1 MPQLLL
7 ELFQEEIPARMQKQA
22 SEDLRRLMLKALAER
37 GLGTHEAIVHVTP
50 RRLTLVIEDLPAA
63 SEAVSEELK
72 GPRTSAPPAAL
83 DGFLKK
89 TGLTKDQLTVQA
101 DPKGDFYIAKIEKDG
116 RPAPALIAEA
126 VIETVRA
133 FPWPKSMKW
142 EESGLQWVRP
152 LRSILCL
159 FDGQIVPFEIAGL
172 TSGNI
177 TRGHRQM
184 ANEPFEVLDF
194 ADYEMKLRERR
205 VILDRAERMQIIDEQ
220 CERAA
225 ADAQLSFHDDDELLE
240 EVAGL
245 VEFPVVLTG
254 SFDPAFLEVPQEV
267 LIGTM
272 RKNQKYFALT
282 DRDGKLAEKFLIV
295 SNLEARD
302 GGKAIIAGN
311 ERVLRAR
318 LSDAK
323 FFWDNDKAITLA
335 ERLPKLDHIVFHAK
349 LGTQADRVKRIER
362 LAGEIAEKI
371 GADRKAAELAARLC
385 KADLVSGTVGEF
397 PEVQGII
404 GGYLARHEGLRKD
417 VADAIANHYR
427 PQGPTDS
434 VPTNKVAIA
443 VALADKLDTLVG
455 FFAID
460 EKPTGSKDPF
470 ALRRAAL
477 GIVRILLESKSRI
490 AIDAL
495 AHLAYAAFFNGQI
508 PGRNVFSYSET
519 RPTSAHDI
527 VGAYVLSD
535 EFVEVGRTETKKY
548 ARLVGETLLTDIEN
562 SELVLIDDPDGVIFI
577 DEPPAITAREPISPK
592 VMLRLRPFG
601 ELKKDFVAFVAERLK
616 VALRER
622 GTRHDLIDA
631 VSAIGKPDD
640 LVLLVRRVEALQA
653 FLATEDGKNL
663 LAGTKR
669 AANILRIEEKKD
681 STTYAAAVDSSLLTA
696 PEEKALATAIDAAMP
711 RIETAI
717 ASEDF
722 AAAMSALAAL
732 RAPVDAFFDKVKVND
747 DDKAVRANRLN
758 LLARIKQAAGLVAD
772 FSKIEG

>member
-7 ELFQEEIPARMQKQA
+7 ELFQEEIPARMQA
-22 SEDLRRLMLKALAER
+22 AAMADLKRLMLKALTER
-37 GLGTHEAIVHVTP
+37 GLPVSDALVHVTP

-63 SEAVSEELK
+63 SAAVSEELK

-89 TGLTKDQLTVQA
+89 TGLTKDQLQIQA
-101 DPKGDFYIAKIEKDG
+101 DPKGDVYIAKIEKDG
-116 RPAPALIAEA
+116 RPAAPLIAEA
-126 VIETVRA
+126 IVETIRA

-142 EESGLQWVRP
+142 EPSGLQWVRP

-159 FDGQIVPFEIAGL
+159 FDGAIVPVEIAGL
-172 TSGNI
+172 TASNI

-184 ANEPFEVLDF
+184 ANEPFEVRDF
-194 ADYEMKLRERR
+194 ADYESKLRERR
-205 VILDRAERMQIIDEQ
+205 VILDREERKRIIDEQ
-220 CERAA
+220 AEIAA
-225 ADAQLSFHDDDELLE
+225 ANAGLVFRDDDELLE

-282 DRDGKLAEKFLIV
+282 ENDPTFSSPSGEGGSRSETGGATPDGKLASKFLIV

-302 GGKAIIAGN
+302 GGNAIIAGN

-323 FFWDNDKAITLA
+323 FFWDNDKAITLEA
-335 ERLPKLDHIVFHAK
+335 RLPKLDHIVFHAK
-349 LGTQADRVKRIER
+349 LGTQSDRVQRIER

-371 GADRKAAELAARLC
+371 GANVEHAKLAARLC
-385 KADLVSGTVGEF
+385 KADLVSGTVSEF
-397 PEVQGII
+397 PEVQGTI
-404 GGYLARHEGLRKD
+404 GGYLAKAEGLPDD

-443 VALADKLDTLVG
+443 VALAEKLDTLVG

-477 GIVRILLESKSRI
+477 GVVRTVSENQLRLPLVDAVRAAFDASSSIVRERALRALGDEDRQVEFESK
-490 AIDAL
+490 L
-495 AHLAYAAFFNGQI
+495 AAVAA
-508 PGRNVFSYSET
+508 
-519 RPTSAHDI
+519 DI
-527 VGAYVLSD
+527 LSFMAD
-535 EFVEVGRTETKKY
+535 
-548 ARLVGETLLTDIEN
+548 
-562 SELVLIDDPDGVIFI
+562 
-577 DEPPAITAREPISPK
+577 
-592 VMLRLRPFG
+592 
-601 ELKKDFVAFVAERLK
+601 RLK

-622 GTRHDLIDA
+622 GIGYDLIDA
-631 VSAIGKPDD
+631 ALMTTPVVKLGFDRGVQFGVWGGDI
-640 LVLLVRRVEALQA
+640 VLLVRRVEALQA

-681 STTYAAAVDSSLLTA
+681 AATYAAAVDPALLAA
-696 PEEKALATAIDAAMP
+696 PEEKALATAIDAATP

-722 AAAMSALAAL
+722 AAAMTALAAL
-732 RAPVDAFFDKVKVND
+732 RAPVDAFFEKVKVND
-747 DDKAVRANRLN
+747 DDKPVRANRLN

>member
-22 SEDLRRLMLKALAER
+22 AEDLKRLMLKALAER

-50 RRLTLVIEDLPAA
+50 RRLALVIEDLPAA
-63 SEAVSEELK
+63 SEAVAEELK

-89 TGLTKDQLTVQA
+89 TGLTKDQLAVQA
-101 DPKGDFYIAKIEKDG
+101 DPKGDFYIARIEKAG
-116 RPAPALIAEA
+116 RPAPEIIAEA

-133 FPWPKSMKW
+133 FPWPKSMTW
-142 EESGLQWVRP
+142 EPSGLRWVRP

-159 FDGQIVPFEIAGL
+159 FDGQIAPFEVAGL

-184 ANEPFEVLDF
+184 ANEPFEVADF

-205 VILDRAERMQIIDEQ
+205 VVLDRAERMRIIDEQ

-225 ADAQLSFHDDDELLE
+225 ADAGLSFHDDDELLE

-245 VEFPVVLTG
+245 VEYPVVLTG

-282 DRDGKLAEKFLIV
+282 EPHPSPSGEGKPQSGEGGAPITPLPHPEEGASAPVAKDAQKLAPKFLIV

-302 GGKAIIAGN
+302 GGNAIIAGN

-323 FFWDNDKAITLA
+323 FFWDNDKAITLKD
-335 ERLPKLDHIVFHAK
+335 RLPKLDHIVFHAK
-349 LGTQADRVKRIER
+349 LGTQSDRVKRITR

-371 GADRKAAELAARLC
+371 GADRKAAELAASLA

-404 GGYLARHEGLRKD
+404 GGYLARHEGLGDD

-434 VPTNKVAIA
+434 VPTNKIAIA

-477 GIVRILLESKSRI
+477 GVVRL
-490 AIDAL
+490 AL
-495 AHLAYAAFFNGQI
+495 DNG
-508 PGRNVFSYSET
+508 
-519 RPTSAHDI
+519 
-527 VGAYVLSD
+527 
-535 EFVEVGRTETKKY
+535 
-548 ARLVGETLLTDIEN
+548 
-562 SELVLIDDPDGVIFI
+562 
-577 DEPPAITAREPISPK
+577 
-592 VMLRLRPFG
+592 LRLP
-601 ELKKDFVAFVAERLK
+601 LAPLAQSAPDLLAFIADRLK

-622 GTRHDLIDA
+622 GIRHDLIDA
-631 VSAIGKPDD
+631 ALATTPILMAGPDPAIQTAAPQVDGRLKGGHEENGWNGD

-681 STTYAAAVDSSLLTA
+681 GTTYAAAVEPKLLTA
-696 PEEKALATAIDAAMP
+696 PEEKSLATAIDAAMP

-747 DDKAVRANRLN
+747 DDKPVRANRLN
-758 LLARIKQAAGLVAD
+758 HLARIKQAAGLVAD